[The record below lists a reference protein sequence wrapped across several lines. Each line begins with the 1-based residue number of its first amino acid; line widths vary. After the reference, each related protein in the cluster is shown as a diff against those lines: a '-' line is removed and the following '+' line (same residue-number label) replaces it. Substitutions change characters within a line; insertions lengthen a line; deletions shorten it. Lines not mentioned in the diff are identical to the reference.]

1 MLFRSE
7 MTALANSMVA
17 ALTSTSV
24 DTIDGATGAVQ
35 KYEGT
40 AAMLLKP
47 AMQTFENGILKLFD
61 MNAQSIS
68 IGMLDIIGKF
78 STIGDKLY
86 NLEIPKPGEY
96 LEISTAD
103 MAAIEQYTKETV
115 AYLASIPEEQQYLIA
130 STGLNQLAASLR
142 LLSENTSLGD
152 NLEFTN
158 GIKAIEDF
166 AGVAVETAAKTTE
179 AKASAAMQKGIQDKV
194 QELITSR
201 QNAKFAPQIKQ
212 ISSFF
217 TVPLAS
223 FGLPGAL
230 FTGTTTVLPS
240 SKEFV
245 SKFKDVMITDA
256 EGRTRSILDILL
268 SDEELSKYMGNSP
281 EVQAIVDYWQQ
292 ISSEMPMKDKNAL
305 KALYVTGPAA
315 VDVAKTLIESSAINP
330 KVIDTFNNA
339 VTTFNKKLQSGADGK
354 TAFKELLNSPLFD
367 GKSLA
372 TLMKTSE
379 LPSTLQAAASELV
392 QSAVD
397 AGIIDK
403 KTADSLSGS
412 IAETVIDAW
421 TNAGDT
427 KIGRAHV

>member
-1 MLFRSE
+1 
-7 MTALANSMVA
+7 
-17 ALTSTSV
+17 
-24 DTIDGATGAVQ
+24 
-35 KYEGT
+35 
-40 AAMLLKP
+40 
-47 AMQTFENGILKLFD
+47 

-330 KVIDTFNNA
+330 KVIDTF
-339 VTTFNKKLQSGADGK
+339 
-354 TAFKELLNSPLFD
+354 
-367 GKSLA
+367 
-372 TLMKTSE
+372 
-379 LPSTLQAAASELV
+379 
-392 QSAVD
+392 
-397 AGIIDK
+397 
-403 KTADSLSGS
+403 
-412 IAETVIDAW
+412 
-421 TNAGDT
+421 